1 MAHPAAEAVYV
12 PTTNKRDEILFKCKQ
27 AIENLHHE
35 VLNQKQMNSE
45 LQTQV
50 QQYDLAITQLQDDN
64 VNFQVQIQAKDK

>member
-1 MAHPAAEAVYV
+1 MTNKNRGELGPDMAHPAAEAVYV

-45 LQTQV
+45 LQT
-50 QQYDLAITQLQDDN
+50 
-64 VNFQVQIQAKDK
+64 